1 VKKPKLENGG
11 ATVPAKVDRAAGL
24 QKTAQMVKTQQAKS
38 PSKPL
43 KKNEK
48 EKKSKEEEETVAKE
62 ENDSEEEE
70 GDFVDFGEEE
80 DEDDKVGEEDGG
92 RQGKKGKA
100 AAEKKLR
107 PYAAPTFEEIKRLK
121 ETEELFKSNLFRLQV
136 CKPITLSWRRAATSP
151 PNALA
156 DGRRVL
162 CVRSSCGRL
171 PSCCLR

>member
-1 VKKPKLENGG
+1 M
-11 ATVPAKVDRAAGL
+11 PAKVDRAAGL

-48 EKKSKEEEETVAKE
+48 EKKSKDEEETVAKE

-92 RQGKKGKA
+92 GRQGKKGKA
-100 AAEKKLR
+100 AVEKKLR

-136 CKPITLSWRRAATSP
+136 CKPITLSWRRAAPSP

>member
-48 EKKSKEEEETVAKE
+48 EKKSKEEEY
-62 ENDSEEEE
+62 NYSEEEE